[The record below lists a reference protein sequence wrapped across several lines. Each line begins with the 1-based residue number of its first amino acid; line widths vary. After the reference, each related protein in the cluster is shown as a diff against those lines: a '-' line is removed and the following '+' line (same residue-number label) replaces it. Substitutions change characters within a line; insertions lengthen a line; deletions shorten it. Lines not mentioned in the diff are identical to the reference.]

1 MKNAT
6 FTAILNAP
14 INVKKKNAEGKY
26 DTIETTALQDNFAH
40 CPKPKDCA
48 DESAK
53 SALNALDKVF
63 DYMETASTARTDN
76 QRDKAVNKA
85 YDFAKEYLR
94 LVGLS
99 AGVGNVAMLT
109 AVFAPK
115 KQTVKGTIKG
125 GYTTKSTFVKYA
137 LYLTNHVL
145 EGGNWCDVKAV
156 NKAKKDENAELWA
169 QIEKNKAEY
178 EAQQAKMAAMLEYFA
193 KNHIVIEGINA

>member
-1 MKNAT
+1 MTANST
-6 FTAILNAP
+6 LTAILNAT
-14 INVKKKNAEGKY
+14 ITCKRKNSEGKY
-26 DTIETTALQDNFAH
+26 EQYATTALADNFKH

-85 YDFAKEYLR
+85 YDYAREYLKA
-94 LVGLS
+94 VGLS
-99 AGVGNVAMLT
+99 AGNGNVAMLT

-137 LYLTNHVL
+137 LYLTNHFI
-145 EGGNWCDVKAV
+145 ETGAWCDVKSSAGKST
-156 NKAKKDENAELWA
+156 KATTFEELEQVYIVQFGFSPEVA
-169 QIEKNKAEY
+169 KELVAKAR
-178 EAQQAKMAAMLEYFA
+178 AAKAT
-193 KNHIVIEGINA
+193 V